1 MRARPIAAALAMGSA
16 FAAPAHS
23 QDAST
28 AAPSVFTFSGTGEL
42 VSDYRFRGVSRS
54 RGHPAADA
62 SVRVD
67 SAPGFYASAWA
78 SSVGGYAGAD
88 AEVDLYGGW
97 TRSTG
102 GWTRDV
108 GFYGYLFPGGH
119 GADFYEVYGA
129 LSRDLGPASATL
141 GVNYAPPQR
150 GGRDN
155 AYVYTSL
162 SVGVPRTPVTLKAK
176 LGYEDGFEARRKL
189 DWQLGASVR
198 RGRFTLGLSYVE
210 TDRALPRAGA
220 QVVATLGAS
229 F

>member
-1 MRARPIAAALAMGSA
+1 MRATLALAVLAAAATLPAHAQDGPA
-16 FAAPAHS
+16 AAPAFLTVTG
-23 QDAST
+23 T
-28 AAPSVFTFSGTGEL
+28 AEL
-42 VSDYRFRGVSRS
+42 ATDYRFRGVSRS
-54 RGHPAADA
+54 QGHPAADA
-62 SVRVD
+62 SLRVD

-97 TRSTG
+97 TRNIG
-102 GWTRDV
+102 GWTPDA
-108 GFYGYLFPGGH
+108 GIYGYLFPGGY

-129 LSRDLGPASATL
+129 LSRDLGPASATV
-141 GVNYAPPQR
+141 GVNYAPPQQN
-150 GGRDN
+150 GRDN
-155 AYVYTSL
+155 VYVYSSL

-189 DWQLGASVR
+189 DWTLGASAR
-198 RGRFTLGLSYVE
+198 RGRFALGLSYVE

-220 QVVATLGAS
+220 GVVATLSAS